1 MLLIDDKHDDL
12 PNSMVISQFAN
23 EKKTGKSIHPR
34 LVVYPA

>member
-23 EKKTGKSIHPR
+23 EKKQVNLSIPGW
-34 LVVYPA
+34 